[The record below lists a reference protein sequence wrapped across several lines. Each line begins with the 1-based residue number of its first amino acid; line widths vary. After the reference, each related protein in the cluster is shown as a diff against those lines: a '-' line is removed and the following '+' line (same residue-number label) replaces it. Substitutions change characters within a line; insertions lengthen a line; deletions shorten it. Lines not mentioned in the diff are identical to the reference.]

1 MLSAVA
7 VDAEIEFVTGQM
19 LKKLFENSLAGM
31 HWYPPVMNGRYHPER
46 IQIEKRTVVSKNNT
60 N

>member
-31 HWYPPVMNGRYHPER
+31 HWYLL
-46 IQIEKRTVVSKNNT
+46 
-60 N
+60 